1 MTTTNRFANLTFE
14 RFRELAKDDSLS
26 RHEKVGFPDAYRE
39 GKEAAVFRDV
49 LAKMGSLQVPD
60 SVVLEIGPGCSQ
72 LPLMLAEH
80 CEARGQKVLFVDSE
94 EMLRHLP
101 DEPHLEKLP
110 GCFPQV
116 DGLFERYAGQVRSI
130 VTYSVIQYAF
140 ADGNVWDFF
149 DKAML
154 LLCDGGEMLIGDI
167 PNMTMRKRFFSGNE
181 GIACHQAYTG
191 TTELPAVAFNQL
203 EPGQMDDSVVLAL
216 VARARAQ
223 GFHAWIVPQSADLP
237 MANRRE
243 DILIRKP

>member
-1 MTTTNRFANLTFE
+1 VTTTNRFANLTFE
-14 RFRELAKDDSLS
+14 RFRELANDDSLS
-26 RHEKVGFPDAYRE
+26 RHEKVGFPDQYRE
-39 GKEAAVFRDV
+39 GKEEAVFRDC
-49 LAKMGSLQVPD
+49 LAKMRSLEVEE
-60 SVVLEIGPGCSQ
+60 SVVLEIGPGCSRM
-72 LPLMLAEH
+72 PAMLADH
-80 CEARGQKVLFVDSE
+80 CLARRQKLLFVDSA

-101 DEPHLEKLP
+101 DDPHIEKLS

-130 VTYSVIQYAF
+130 LTYSVIQYAF

-149 DKAML
+149 DKALML
-154 LLCDGGEMLIGDI
+154 LADGGEFLIGDV
-167 PNMTMRKRFFSGNE
+167 PNMTMRKRFFSGAE

-191 TTELPAVAFNQL
+191 TQELPAVAWNQL

-223 GFHAWIVPQSADLP
+223 GFHAWIVPQSAELP